1 MTLLLNF
8 EMILASNKATLV
20 HKDYLFLEME
30 QKQCLNNQVSN
41 TGSGEPLVR
50 K

>member
-20 HKDYLFLEME
+20 HKDYLFLEMAPI
-30 QKQCLNNQVSN
+30 LDGIL
-41 TGSGEPLVR
+41 TY
-50 K
+50 